1 MARARWGNSEGST
14 MTQWRYCCLIINGVE
29 CELFQMIWPEMFSRS
44 RSRRPEL
51 WGGLLSHSPV
61 SESEDIHPIQLCY
74 PHYSC
79 RYILKDLT
87 VLEGGAVVN
96 KHKNRWVLSQLYAE
110 DIQGGQIFSKE
121 TQKYN
126 FKAKGHNSIRTL
138 CQNVLRSVRFTMGEV
153 EGLARSGHMQRY
165 TFSHVSLQSFYRASA
180 GLPRG
185 Q

>member
-1 MARARWGNSEGST
+1 M
-14 MTQWRYCCLIINGVE
+14 
-29 CELFQMIWPEMFSRS
+29 
-44 RSRRPEL
+44 
-51 WGGLLSHSPV
+51 
-61 SESEDIHPIQLCY
+61 SESEDIHPIQLFY

-79 RYILKDLT
+79 HYILKDLT
-87 VLEGGAVVN
+87 VLEGGAVIN

-110 DIQGGQIFSKE
+110 DIQEGQIVSKE

-138 CQNVLRSVRFTMGEV
+138 CQNVLRLVHFTMGEV
-153 EGLARSGHMQRY
+153 KGLARSGHMPRN
-165 TFSHVSLQSFYRASA
+165 TFSYVSLQSLYRSSA